1 MLAYNINTNI
11 YRVMLFYWDTHFLH
25 TPVGLIKKGATCPCK
40 VCGGCREKRG
50 YCWLPDSTA
59 TAQSTAETRTKLA
72 QQQVEVGPTM
82 YVEYTCRNFL
92 LPLSF
97 LLLSWFVSNCKCW
110 NHFLNPVII
119 CLKVKMTAKSSKT
132 EESEMLVSAGLLHV

>member
-1 MLAYNINTNI
+1 MNIICNDARKLQLVSTDSAKKELAKSDGLAPRYKQPCGVGVHVDIS
-11 YRVMLFYWDTHFLH
+11 THRQEG
-25 TPVGLIKKGATCPCK
+25 VKKGATCPCK

-92 LPLSF
+92 LPLSV
-97 LLLSWFVSNCKCW
+97 LLLS
-110 NHFLNPVII
+110 
-119 CLKVKMTAKSSKT
+119 
-132 EESEMLVSAGLLHV
+132 